1 MTTETKISKQAQQA
15 YDYQDKC
22 YITNKEGIA
31 TTQVIQELDDGTIRL
46 YELVEFNDIYFANPN
61 GKYPTHRGDNTVRT
75 LKLSGQYRDIDPPTT
90 SELLN
95 EGFDFRTI

>member
-1 MTTETKISKQAQQA
+1 MTTATKLSKKEQQL
-15 YDYQDKC
+15 YDHQDKC

-46 YELVEFNDIYFANPN
+46 YELVEFDDIYFTNPN